1 MFTSGKQSCASDD
14 RGSAA
19 VMTLRSGRLVSGQK
33 VNNGCSSHDEEAVN
47 DDISIEELVKQELE
61 SKPEC
66 GYYGQL
72 SVIGDIVPL
81 SSIISQNPGG
91 HSSGS
96 GLPAKRTKQAGS
108 GLSMTLRSSRLVSVA
123 SSDNID
129 AGGCSWY
136 EECDVGRSF
145 EAILREMKEECNFD
159 YDEYDGQVSLDQ
171 NCSSHGVD
179 IGDIVAMSSSDSQ
192 VSCLRTGEDS
202 DTLGLQSSGN
212 SCEFVAY
219 EDTAATES
227 VATESCVQP
236 VSDGTRGDM
245 DTLDLLSVWVSSGSD
260 IAAKKNAAS
269 QDLSKLQLRSGRSI
283 NHGQRLNS
291 TAKSRPYVDS
301 VKTGSGRCN
310 LTTLTSEIN
319 PAPETLASHI
329 PDVKMMVER
338 AATDV
343 YSPADDLSV
352 MSSQLVCNQSHVM
365 CDSATTSD
373 PIASLPVNGTAGH
386 DLMLGDTCDER
397 ELPANCC
404 VVEQLQTSDNT
415 VVVPLPG
422 HIIAVLSGPSPSRQT
437 SYEDNEGR
445 FEPENDRRFDST
457 TSSCHLGFVL
467 GAVQTGEHSDALGL
481 QASSSSCESIVCEE
495 SEATGSVAPKCCV
508 GQVNKG
514 SHGDMGTSD
523 VMCDGQSGE
532 DFNTETDVLESS
544 SVRRSIDCVK
554 SDIPEDADVNME
566 PSLSLASDDVHL
578 VMNRSDSEVGENDVE
593 PDTVEVPLSGH
604 SIEDHNG
611 PHPSRQTSCDD
622 DGDKF
627 EAENDSHLMAL
638 PAGPCVSEQLT
649 ALDGASEDHQ
659 MSPSGIE
666 HNSKINSSTQ
676 TCDETDDG
684 SEPAD
689 VCALMAPLST
699 TESGVCEHIM
709 TLDDTVE
716 NCLSLSADTEDSS
729 GLNLSNE
736 AQSDEHGDRLGGLG
750 GSEPADVCGLMALLP
765 TESGVHD
772 HVMTLDD
779 AAENCRSL
787 SADTEDSSRLSVF
800 NETESDE
807 RGHRFGGLVNEY
819 SSTDMLTGQSNTSN
833 DGVSNPR
840 LLLSEAGNYS
850 GVSQFHHESFCSE
863 DGDGSSGLME
873 LCTAQYDH
881 SQSLVP
887 CDRDLE
893 HARFLLSS
901 DEDSADLN
909 LDSTASSVLLGF
921 ILGAVQTGEDSDALG
936 LQASSSSCQSV
947 VCEESETTESV
958 APKCCVGQ
966 VNKGSHSDLDTSV
979 VMCDSQS
986 GEDFSMGTD
995 VLKSHSFC
1003 RSIDS
1008 ERSVVPEDADAN
1020 MKSRSSLACNNVNQS
1035 DSDNSDI
1042 EPDTADESEASSSFM
1057 ADANKHHGNSSE
1069 QHSVVDDTTVDVK
1082 PTFDNN
1088 HNLSTTNDVKHCWVN

>member
-1 MFTSGKQSCASDD
+1 MFTSGKHSCASDD

-33 VNNGCSSHDEEAVN
+33 VNNGCGCNDEEAVN
-47 DDISIEELVKQELE
+47 DDISTEELVKQELE

-66 GYYGQL
+66 EYYGQL

-81 SSIISQNPGG
+81 SSIISENATG
-91 HSSGS
+91 HLSGS
-96 GLPAKRTKQAGS
+96 GLPAKRTKHAGS
-108 GLSMTLRSSRLVSVA
+108 GLSMTLRSGRLVSVA
-123 SSDNID
+123 SSDNI
-129 AGGCSWY
+129 AVGGCSWY

-145 EAILREMKEECNFD
+145 EVILRELKEECNFD
-159 YDEYDGQVSLDQ
+159 YDEYEDQ
-171 NCSSHGVD
+171 NSCSHGVD
-179 IGDIVAMSSSDSQ
+179 TGDIVAMSSSDSQ
-192 VSCLRTGEDS
+192 DSCLRTGEDS

-219 EDTAATES
+219 EDTTATES

-236 VSDGTRGDM
+236 VIDGTHGDM
-245 DTLDLLSVWVSSGSD
+245 DTLDLMVQHPTSFWVLSGSD
-260 IAAKKNAAS
+260 RAAKKNAAS
-269 QDLSKLQLRSGRSI
+269 QDLSKLQLSSGRSI
-283 NHGQRLNS
+283 DHGQRLNS
-291 TAKSRPYVDS
+291 SAKTRPYVDS

-310 LTTLTSEIN
+310 LTTPTSEIN
-319 PAPETLASHI
+319 PAQEMLASHI
-329 PDVKMMVER
+329 PDAETMVER

-343 YSPADDLSV
+343 HSPADDLSV

-373 PIASLPVNGTAGH
+373 ATASLPVNSTVGH
-386 DLMLGDTCDER
+386 DPMSGNTCDER
-397 ELPANCC
+397 ELPADCC
-404 VVEQLQTSDNT
+404 VLEQLQTSDNI
-415 VVVPLPG
+415 VDVPLPG
-422 HIIAVLSGPSPSRQT
+422 TEDPSGPSPLT
-437 SYEDNEGR
+437 LMSYDDNEDR
-445 FEPENDRRFDST
+445 FEPENDCHLDST
-457 TSSCHLGFVL
+457 ASHVRLGFIP
-467 GAVQTGEHSDALGL
+467 GAVQTGEDSDTLGL
-481 QASSSSCESIVCEE
+481 QVSGNSCECVVCEE
-495 SEATGSVAPKCCV
+495 SEAAENVSSECCV

-514 SHGDMGTSD
+514 SRGDMDSSD
-523 VMCDGQSGE
+523 VMCDGQCGE
-532 DFNTETDVLESS
+532 DFNVETDVLESS
-544 SVRRSIDCVK
+544 NFRRSIYCVK
-554 SDIPEDADVNME
+554 SEVPEDADVNME

-593 PDTVEVPLSGH
+593 PDTVKVPLSGH
-604 SIEDHNG
+604 TIEDHNG
-611 PHPSRQTSCDD
+611 PSPSTQTSCDD

-649 ALDGASEDHQ
+649 ALDSASEAHQ

-676 TCDETDDG
+676 TCDETDD
-684 SEPAD
+684 
-689 VCALMAPLST
+689 V
-699 TESGVCEHIM
+699 
-709 TLDDTVE
+709 
-716 NCLSLSADTEDSS
+716 
-729 GLNLSNE
+729 
-736 AQSDEHGDRLGGLG
+736 
-750 GSEPADVCGLMALLP
+750 SEPADVCGLMAPLP

-787 SADTEDSSRLSVF
+787 SADTEDSSGLSVF

-807 RGHRFGGLVNEY
+807 RGHRFGGLENEQ

-850 GVSQFHHESFCSE
+850 GISQFHHESFCFE

-893 HARFLLSS
+893 HVRFLLSS
-901 DEDSADLN
+901 DEDNADLF
-909 LDSTASSVLLGF
+909 LDSTASGVRLGF

-966 VNKGSHSDLDTSV
+966 VNEGSHSDMDTSV
-979 VMCDSQS
+979 VRCDSQS
-986 GEDFSMGTD
+986 GDLSVGTD
-995 VLKSHSFC
+995 VLMSHSFC

-1008 ERSVVPEDADAN
+1008 EQSEVPEDADAN
-1020 MKSRSSLACNNVNQS
+1020 MKSRSSLACDNVNQS
-1035 DSDNSDI
+1035 DSDNNDV

-1069 QHSVVDDTTVDVK
+1069 QHSVVDDTTMDME
-1082 PTFDNN
+1082 PAFDNN
-1088 HNLSTTNDVKHCWVN
+1088 HNLSTANDVKHCWVN